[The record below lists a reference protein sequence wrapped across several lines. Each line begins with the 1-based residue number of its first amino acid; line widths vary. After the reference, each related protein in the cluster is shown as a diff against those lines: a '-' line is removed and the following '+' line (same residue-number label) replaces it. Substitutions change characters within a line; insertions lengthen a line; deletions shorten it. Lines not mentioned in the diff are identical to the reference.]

1 MKVSVIVTAYNKE
14 NYIRKCL
21 ESVINQDCNDWE
33 LIIVEDGSTD
43 NTKEV
48 IEQFVMP
55 YLENI
60 IYKDR
65 IKLVLNSENKG
76 LNAARNTGLEN
87 VSCEFFTF
95 LDGDDYYEPN
105 AISTLLNAYYKTNAD
120 LVIGEFTNVDEK
132 TGERDRRSIFD
143 KSFVIT
149 ENATKKMTKVA
160 FFNQSMNKQRL
171 VNTVAKIF
179 KTAIVK
185 ENNLFFNP
193 KVRDF
198 DDMYFNL
205 EYYRHIKTV
214 VYIHKHI
221 YNRRW
226 HMQSMVNQFRP
237 NIYKEMSNSLKE
249 YKRLRE
255 KYNFNP
261 ELEKHLAF
269 HMIVILLKNG
279 IEDNKNPEKTLKEKI
294 DKFYRFLNRE
304 PLREMWN
311 CFTVKD
317 GNTFGTK
324 LKVWAIKNHKLY
336 QYYKLKD
343 FKNKI

>member
-14 NYIRKCL
+14 NQIRKCL

-33 LIIVEDGSTD
+33 LIIVEDGYTD

-48 IEQFVMP
+48 IEQFVKP

-60 IYKDR
+60 TYKDR
-65 IKLVLNSENKG
+65 IKLVLNSENNG

-95 LDGDDYYEPN
+95 LDGDDYYKPN

-120 LVIGEFTNVDEK
+120 LVIGEFTHVDEK
-132 TGERDRRSIFD
+132 TVERDRRSIFD

-149 ENATKKMTKVA
+149 ENATKKMTKVRA
-160 FFNQSMNKQRL
+160 
-171 VNTVAKIF
+171 
-179 KTAIVK
+179 
-185 ENNLFFNP
+185 
-193 KVRDF
+193 F

-221 YNRRW
+221 YNCRW

-255 KYNFNP
+255 KYNFDP

-269 HMIVILLKNG
+269 HMIVILLKNC

>member
-48 IEQFVMP
+48 IEQFVKP

-60 IYKDR
+60 TYKDR
-65 IKLVLNSENKG
+65 IKLVLHSENNG
-76 LNAARNTGLEN
+76 VNAARITGLEN

-149 ENATKKMTKVA
+149 ENATKKMTKAA

-171 VNTVAKIF
+171 VNTVAKVF

-185 ENNLFFNP
+185 ENNLFFNS

-198 DDMYFNL
+198 EDMYFNL

-255 KYNFNP
+255 KYNFDP

>member
-48 IEQFVMP
+48 IQQFVMP

-65 IKLVLNSENKG
+65 IKLVLHSENKG

-185 ENNLFFNP
+185 ENNLFFDP

-279 IEDNKNPEKTLKEKI
+279 IEDNKNPEKTLKQKI

>member
-1 MKVSVIVTAYNKE
+1 
-14 NYIRKCL
+14 
-21 ESVINQDCNDWE
+21 
-33 LIIVEDGSTD
+33 
-43 NTKEV
+43 
-48 IEQFVMP
+48 
-55 YLENI
+55 
-60 IYKDR
+60 
-65 IKLVLNSENKG
+65 
-76 LNAARNTGLEN
+76 
-87 VSCEFFTF
+87 
-95 LDGDDYYEPN
+95 
-105 AISTLLNAYYKTNAD
+105 
-120 LVIGEFTNVDEK
+120 
-132 TGERDRRSIFD
+132 
-143 KSFVIT
+143 
-149 ENATKKMTKVA
+149 MT
-160 FFNQSMNKQRL
+160 
-171 VNTVAKIF
+171 
-179 KTAIVK
+179 
-185 ENNLFFNP
+185 

-255 KYNFNP
+255 KYNFDP
-261 ELEKHLAF
+261 ELVKHLAF

-324 LKVWAIKNHKLY
+324 LNVLAIKNHKLY

>member
-14 NYIRKCL
+14 NQIRKCL

-33 LIIVEDGSTD
+33 RIIVEDGYTD

-48 IEQFVMP
+48 IEQFVKP

-60 IYKDR
+60 TYKDR
-65 IKLVLNSENKG
+65 IKLVLHIENNG
-76 LNAARNTGLEN
+76 LNAAKNTGLEN

-149 ENATKKMTKVA
+149 ENATKKMTKV
-160 FFNQSMNKQRL
+160 
-171 VNTVAKIF
+171 
-179 KTAIVK
+179 
-185 ENNLFFNP
+185 
-193 KVRDF
+193 RDF

-255 KYNFNP
+255 KYNFDP